1 MSMKMIK
8 QLPNQ
13 VHILGG
19 GPAGLAAA
27 YFAKSKGLN
36 FKLIEGSSNLGG
48 NCRTLKLGDCL
59 FDTGAHRFHDK
70 DADTTR
76 IIKNLLGDDLI
87 DVCAPSQ
94 IFYQN
99 SFVNFPLN
107 LADLVKHLDKKIL
120 FKVILESL
128 SLQPQ
133 PQAAKNFADFAQNQ
147 YGPTLSKLFLLNYTQ
162 KLWGANADFLSTGV
176 AGGRLKGLDLK
187 TFIRESFLGPEKS
200 TKHID
205 GKFLYPRYGF
215 GMIVDKLTEFVSLRH
230 IETNCRVTKIQH
242 RKRKIESIV
251 INNRQRIPVHQ
262 IINTLPLTLTLQIL
276 EPAPPPELIDIA
288 KSIQF
293 RHLILLAYCVNRDS
307 ISQNASIYFPDPQ
320 LPFTRLYEPKN
331 RSQQMAPKTQT
342 AIVLELPCNQND
354 SLWHQTEA
362 KLQNQIWQMFQK
374 VFSISSG
381 EIQKQKTYK
390 LPFAYPVLTV
400 DVEDKVARL
409 VDYCKQFNNMYL
421 TGRNALFQ
429 YLHLHDLF
437 KKGRT
442 VVNQLSD

>member
-1 MSMKMIK
+1 MKMIK
-8 QLPNQ
+8 QFLSQ

-70 DADTTR
+70 DPETTR
-76 IIKNLLGDDLI
+76 MIKNLLGDDLI
-87 DVCAPSQ
+87 DVSAPSQ

-107 LADLVKHLDKKIL
+107 LANLVEHLDKKTL
-120 FKVILESL
+120 LKVVLESL
-128 SLQPQ
+128 SLRPQ
-133 PQAAKNFADFAQNQ
+133 PQSAKNFADFAQNQ
-147 YGPTLSKLFLLNYTQ
+147 YGPTLSKLFLLNYTE
-162 KLWGANADFLSTGV
+162 KLWGLNADLLSTNV
-176 AGGRLKGLDLK
+176 AGGRLKGLNLK
-187 TFIRESFLGPEKS
+187 TFIRESFLWPEKS

-205 GKFLYPRYGF
+205 GRFLYPKYGF
-215 GMIVDKLTEFVSLRH
+215 GMIVDKLTEIVSLKH
-230 IETNCRVTKIQH
+230 IETGCRVTKIQH
-242 RKRKIESIV
+242 SKRKIESIV
-251 INNRQRIPVHQ
+251 INNNQRIPVCQ

-276 EPAPPPELIDIA
+276 EPAPPSELIDIA

-293 RHLILLAYCVNRDS
+293 RHLILLAYCINRES
-307 ISQNASIYFPDPQ
+307 LSQNASIYFPDPQ

-331 RSQQMAPKTQT
+331 RSKQMAPKTQT

-354 SLWHQTEA
+354 SLWHQTEV
-362 KLQNQIWQMFQK
+362 KLQDQIWQMFQDI
-374 VFSISSG
+374 FPIRSS
-381 EIQKQKTYK
+381 EIQKQEMYK

-400 DVEDKVARL
+400 GFESKVARL
-409 VDYCKQFNNMYL
+409 IDYCKQFDNMYL

-437 KKGRT
+437 KRGRT
-442 VVNQLSD
+442 IVNQLSD